1 MQIVGW
7 IKWKLHKWSTG
18 HRIYWP
24 VRAKGSD
31 RIVCRLCGDCGRRF
45 K

>member
-24 VRAKGSD
+24 ARDGAG
-31 RIVCRLCGDCGRRF
+31 RLVLRKCGDCGREF